1 MCLTGSLRLRC
12 METEL
17 PKMWEEGG
25 GTNPALAPDESD
37 ALLGALVFPL
47 WPPADLQTVIP

>member
-1 MCLTGSLRLRC
+1 